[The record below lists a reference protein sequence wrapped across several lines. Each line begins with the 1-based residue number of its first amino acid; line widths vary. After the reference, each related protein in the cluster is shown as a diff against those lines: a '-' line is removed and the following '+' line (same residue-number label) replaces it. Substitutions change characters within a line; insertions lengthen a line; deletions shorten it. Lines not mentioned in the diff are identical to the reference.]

1 MPLYLKNNYIKTSL
15 FLAISVILYLT
26 SKFFNIAP
34 NIIPLSIPIFIPL
47 LNNVYYSIIFI
58 VGFLFIN
65 SFLGL
70 FIQVIPL
77 IILFFFP
84 VIVFTYSKKYRYFFT
99 SMMAIISIF
108 LFIHFFNFLV
118 PELLKKNFFFYTIT
132 IIGYVVG
139 INLYNIIILELSNK
153 IKNYILNKMGKG
165 YEKNF
170 VILLFFI
177 ISICIL
183 ADNDPFKMPDID
195 VNMDTNFNMNIEN
208 NLFSDEFNK
217 YLEEMNQEW
226 NEHLN
231 YMNEQWGKLYEESQ
245 KDWDK
250 YYEEYLK
257 QEKSFMKH
265 FEEIWENH
273 LNILQINGMIFLMI

>member
-1 MPLYLKNNYIKTSL
+1 MYLKNNYIKTSL